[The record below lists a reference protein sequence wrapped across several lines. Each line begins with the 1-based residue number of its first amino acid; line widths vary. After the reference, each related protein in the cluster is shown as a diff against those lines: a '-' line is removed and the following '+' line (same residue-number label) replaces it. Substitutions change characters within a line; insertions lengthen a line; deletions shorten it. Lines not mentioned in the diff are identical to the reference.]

1 MQRKITPLVACTAL
15 GGAGRGERLH
25 AAVGRDQL
33 LTTVAASV
41 ITRSGIA
48 PYQNPR
54 NEPRSGRCRSKRSSV
69 SGQPVGTRLI
79 DRIYRVGYGTPR
91 ISMRQ

>member
-1 MQRKITPLVACTAL
+1 VYTAL
-15 GGAGRGERLH
+15 GGAGRGESFMP
-25 AAVGRDQL
+25 QW
-33 LTTVAASV
+33 VAPSV

-91 ISMRQ
+91 ISVRQ